1 VVDSILWVISIVSS
15 TFLRYEFATT
25 NLDFGNL
32 ALFVLL
38 DLFLLAVI
46 GTYFG
51 LYRGRNLIGGF
62 DEVVNIVKTVSVITA
77 ISIIIIFS
85 QGSPRFLALS
95 IPLIMFPFAILFMF
109 GARYLYRFRRI
120 IQRQKIGGKRTLVA
134 GDSNETDFILKT
146 LFADKNL
153 GMAPVGILAYS
164 DLRKNSKVLNV
175 SVLGT
180 VKDFEEIVQ
189 RHEIEVLLVSGQSAN
204 ASRILVLTEVAKQ
217 YEVEV
222 RVLPLLS
229 SILSEDATSASI
241 TYHPVEVADL
251 LGRRELNL
259 NIDAINHVFSG
270 KTILIT
276 GAGGSI
282 GSEIARQ
289 ISRFSPAKLLML
301 DRDESALHAL
311 QLTISGHG
319 LLTDEDYVLADIRD
333 ISRVKEIFEGH
344 KPEIVIHAAAL
355 KHLPLLQASPMEA
368 WKTNVIGTQ
377 NIIVAAK
384 QIGVSL
390 FVNIS
395 TDKAAD
401 PSSVLGFTKRAT
413 ERLTANQEFTNG
425 GKYVSVRFGNV
436 LASRGS
442 VLETFEFQIKNGG
455 PITVTDPEVTRYF
468 MTIPEASQLVLQSL
482 TVGNSGE
489 VLVLDMGSPVK
500 ILDVAKFLVLQ
511 SGKPIDIEF
520 TGLRDGEK
528 LHEVL
533 RGSEEDVRTGDHPL
547 ISHTSVPPLNSL
559 DEIESEF
566 KESFVNK

>member
-1 VVDSILWVISIVSS
+1 MVDSILWVISIVSS